1 MLKNYN
7 DKMMRPINNKALTS
21 YYYPDLGLTIM
32 AASKYDADKKALAIT
47 KKNAKTHKGA
57 AKK

>member
-1 MLKNYN
+1 
-7 DKMMRPINNKALTS
+7 
-21 YYYPDLGLTIM
+21 M

-57 AKK
+57 AKKWA